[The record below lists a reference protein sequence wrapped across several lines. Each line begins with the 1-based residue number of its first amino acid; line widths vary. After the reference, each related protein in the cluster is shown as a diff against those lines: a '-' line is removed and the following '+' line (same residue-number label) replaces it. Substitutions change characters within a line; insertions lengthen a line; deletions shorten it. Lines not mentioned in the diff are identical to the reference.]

1 MCKQY
6 QYSAPSLG
14 RKTNTVQMNKKWDG
28 KNEREESTED
38 KYKSQMTFIW
48 RYKKQYAKIDMI
60 KKYITLLQ

>member
-1 MCKQY
+1 
-6 QYSAPSLG
+6 
-14 RKTNTVQMNKKWDG
+14 MNKKWDE